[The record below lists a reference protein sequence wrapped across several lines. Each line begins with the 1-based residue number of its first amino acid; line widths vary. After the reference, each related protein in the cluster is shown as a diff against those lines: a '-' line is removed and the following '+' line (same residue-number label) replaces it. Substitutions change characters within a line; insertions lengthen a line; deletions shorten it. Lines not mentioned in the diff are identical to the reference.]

1 MKSFKKYT
9 IIGLG
14 LNLMGFA
21 FGFAVQCLYQR
32 GIVSLNS
39 GFATVEPFGDLLF
52 GLGIVVVV
60 AASALSGVEMKYI
73 VIAGAVI
80 GMGLFYKSALH
91 EIHIASGIGLGLL
104 HTAHIGLG
112 AILITIS
119 AAALTALSLRNCASL
134 SLEDPVSG
142 PEILRQISR
151 LRPLILQ

>member
-14 LNLMGFA
+14 LNLIGFA
-21 FGFAVQCLYQR
+21 LGFAGQGLYQL
-32 GIVSLNS
+32 GIVSLDS

-60 AASALSGVEMKYI
+60 AASARSGVEMKYI

-91 EIHIASGIGLGLL
+91 EIHIASGIGLGLA

-119 AAALTALSLRNCASL
+119 AAALTALSLRSKGDIEVKK
-134 SLEDPVSG
+134 SV
-142 PEILRQISR
+142 
-151 LRPLILQ
+151 